1 VSRTDTPRTRSAGW
15 VAGSVLAI
23 TLPLQVVAIV
33 LGWTRPPL
41 EGVSAF
47 TALEMLWNLSFVAFT
62 IVGAVVVVRR
72 PGHPMGWLFLG
83 AGAGPIIS
91 SASFEYGV
99 LALLLTGDLPGGA
112 FAAWLSAWTWA
123 PGLGLVVV
131 ALVLFPTGRPLS
143 PRWWPVAWLAAGT
156 AALVAV
162 SGAVDLWRFR
172 GPVLLRLADPA
183 GALPD
188 EAWSARLLDVAWPV
202 FLLSAVLAMIG
213 LVVRFVRS
221 RGEERLQLK
230 VLAFVAV
237 VAAVALVAGE
247 TVADDGFLGQVAEV
261 LSTPGWFAVAA
272 GSAILRYRL
281 YDIDRVVSRTA
292 SYAVLTVILAS
303 VYVAGVVGL
312 GALARALTGDR
323 AGDLV
328 VAASTLAVAGLFGP
342 LRRRVQA
349 LVDRRFNRARYDA
362 QRTIDELA
370 HRLRDE
376 VDLVSLDSALR
387 DAVAVSLQPAGVSLW
402 LRSSNEGN
410 P

>member
-1 VSRTDTPRTRSAGW
+1 
-15 VAGSVLAI
+15 
-23 TLPLQVVAIV
+23 
-33 LGWTRPPL
+33 
-41 EGVSAF
+41 
-47 TALEMLWNLSFVAFT
+47 
-62 IVGAVVVVRR
+62 
-72 PGHPMGWLFLG
+72 
-83 AGAGPIIS
+83 
-91 SASFEYGV
+91 
-99 LALLLTGDLPGGA
+99 
-112 FAAWLSAWTWA
+112 
-123 PGLGLVVV
+123 
-131 ALVLFPTGRPLS
+131 
-143 PRWWPVAWLAAGT
+143 
-156 AALVAV
+156 
-162 SGAVDLWRFR
+162 
-172 GPVLLRLADPA
+172 
-183 GALPD
+183 
-188 EAWSARLLDVAWPV
+188 
-202 FLLSAVLAMIG
+202 MIG

-362 QRTIDELA
+362 QRTVEQLA

-376 VDLVSLDSALR
+376 VDLVSLETALR

-402 LRSSNEGN
+402 LRTSNEGN